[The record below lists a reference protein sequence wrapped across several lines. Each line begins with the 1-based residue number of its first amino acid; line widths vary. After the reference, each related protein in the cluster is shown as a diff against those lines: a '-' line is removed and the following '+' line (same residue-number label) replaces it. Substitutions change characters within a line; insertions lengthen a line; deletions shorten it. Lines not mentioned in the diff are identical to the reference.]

1 MTMTRQQM
9 YGREFK
15 ILKGDSLTGLCEGA
29 IAAGGGALATN
40 TAMMCRPFCA
50 SGAGNPIISA
60 HRSPF
65 QAIEWDEVWFGYQGF
80 TSEEEFLR
88 SHGFFG
94 SGRCYIVVADGGEKK
109 LVALE
114 DFVQLCPDVILGPR
128 LKPLG
133 HGSAVQQ
140 VLHQSKPAA
149 ASHPQL
155 QRRGVMG
162 RARHGRRLRPLRRTV
177 FHGGRSP

>member
-1 MTMTRQQM
+1 MTATRQQM
-9 YGREFK
+9 YGREFT
-15 ILKGDSLTGLCEGA
+15 ILEGDGLTGLCEGA

-65 QAIEWDEVWFGYQGF
+65 PGFEWDEVWFGYQGF

-114 DFVQLCPDVILGPR
+114 DFVSCAP
-128 LKPLG
+128 
-133 HGSAVQQ
+133 
-140 VLHQSKPAA
+140 
-149 ASHPQL
+149 
-155 QRRGVMG
+155 
-162 RARHGRRLRPLRRTV
+162 T
-177 FHGGRSP
+177 

>member
-1 MTMTRQQM
+1 MNMTRQNL

-15 ILKGDSLTGLCEGA
+15 ILEGDGLTGMCEGA
-29 IAAGGGALATN
+29 IDAGGGVLATN

-60 HRSPF
+60 HRTPF
-65 QAIEWDEVWFGYQGF
+65 PGFEWDEVWFGYQGF

-94 SGRCYIVVADGGEKK
+94 SGRCYIVVVDGGEKK

-114 DFVQLCPDVILGPR
+114 DFVQLCPDVILGPAPQTAGPR
-128 LKPLG
+128 DA
-133 HGSAVQQ
+133 AVQQ

-149 ASHPQL
+149 SPH
-155 QRRGVMG
+155 
-162 RARHGRRLRPLRRTV
+162 ARLSRKRRT
-177 FHGGRSP
+177 GSSRR